1 MDRLHTELQRL
12 YQAPTAD
19 AGNPLL
25 APDGRTRA
33 VVLELAQ
40 PPGWA
45 ALAAVWHGVQDELEL
60 PAPAIA
66 VSGTD
71 AYQLWFALTEAV
83 TLRDAQAFLDTVVQ
97 RWLPQVPAVR
107 LRRWPT
113 LADGGGMCHAPAVP
127 SRHGATGHWSAFV
140 APGLASLFEDDPWL
154 DTPPSAD
161 AQADLLSR
169 LRPIAPAAFRSLCQP
184 PASAERP
191 TEAAADAA
199 AARPV
204 TSATAVHTA
213 EPGAPGPRAFL
224 LALMNDPTAPL
235 PLRLD
240 AAKALLPYFEGPPR
254 T

>member
-12 YQAPTAD
+12 YHAPAAD

-71 AYQLWFALTEAV
+71 AYQLWFALAEAV
-83 TLRDAQAFLDTVVQ
+83 TLPDAQAFLDTVVR
-97 RWLPQVPAVR
+97 RWLPQVPATR

-113 LADGGGMCHAPAVP
+113 LADGGIHHTPAVP
-127 SRHGATGHWSAFV
+127 CRHGATGHWSAFV

-169 LRPIAPAAFRSLCQP
+169 LRPIAPAAFRSLCQR
-184 PASAERP
+184 PATAERP
-191 TEAAADAA
+191 LEAATDPAA
-199 AARPV
+199 ANDPV
-204 TSATAVHTA
+204 TPATAGHSVA
-213 EPGAPGPRAFL
+213 PGAPGPRAFL

-240 AAKALLPYFEGPPR
+240 AAKALLPYC
-254 T
+254 